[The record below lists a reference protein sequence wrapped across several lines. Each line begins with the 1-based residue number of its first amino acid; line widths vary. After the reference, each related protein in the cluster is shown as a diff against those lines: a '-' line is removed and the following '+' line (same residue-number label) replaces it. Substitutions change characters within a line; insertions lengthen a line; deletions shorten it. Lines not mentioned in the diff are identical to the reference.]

1 LPSLHPRAIFD
12 FHSLLLRKEFAM
24 AKLFENPRF
33 IAIEGPIRAGKST
46 LATLLAQEIGATR
59 IIEPQQNP
67 FLPQFYRGE
76 SSAAFPA
83 QMWFL
88 MSRYEQLCAAAERD
102 ARTGKSAPMVAD
114 YIFEK
119 DKLFACLNLSDDELA
134 LYERQ
139 FQYFRDQLPTPD
151 LVIYLQTSP
160 KVLRTRLARKGVPE
174 ERTISGRYLEQVAE
188 AYEHYFFHYT
198 ASDLLIV
205 NTDDIDFVHNN
216 EDLQTLLRRLNEPVH
231 GTQYFLP
238 LGNGEKGGPLNPLRA
253 LRSQGASLRS
263 LISMPRTLFGS
274 PRTRVDSPKSGIGSP
289 RTLAPALR
297 SFSLRSVPPTV
308 RSVPTTLRS
317 LTWSFAPGIV
327 QAAQR
332 LCRTW

>member
-1 LPSLHPRAIFD
+1 
-12 FHSLLLRKEFAM
+12 M

-46 LATLLAQEIGATR
+46 LATLLAHEIGATR

-67 FLPQFYRGE
+67 FLSPFYRGE
-76 SSAAFPA
+76 RSAAFPA

-102 ARTGKSAPMVAD
+102 AKTGKAVPMVAD

-119 DKLFACLNLSDDELA
+119 DKLFANLNLSDDELA

-151 LVIYLQTSP
+151 LVIYLQASP
-160 KVLRTRLARKGVPE
+160 KVLRTRLARKGVRE
-174 ERTISGRYLEQVAE
+174 EQAISGRYLEQVAE

-205 NTDDIDFVHNN
+205 NTDDIDFVRNN
-216 EDLQTLLRRLNEPVH
+216 EDLQTLLRRLKEPVH

-238 LGNGEKGGPLNPLRA
+238 LGNGDKGGPLNPLRA

-263 LISMPRTLFGS
+263 ILSMPRAIFGA
-274 PRTRVDSPKSGIGSP
+274 PRTAIGSAVTGMGALQAGIRSP
-289 RTLAPALR
+289 HASAPALR
-297 SFSLRSVPPTV
+297 SFSLRAVPPTV
-308 RSVPTTLRS
+308 RS
-317 LTWSFAPGIV
+317 LTWSFGPNIV

-332 LCRTW
+332 LCR

>member
-1 LPSLHPRAIFD
+1 
-12 FHSLLLRKEFAM
+12 M

-67 FLPQFYRGE
+67 FLSPFYRGE

-102 ARTGKSAPMVAD
+102 AKSGKSAPMVAD

-119 DKLFACLNLSDDELA
+119 DKLFANLNLSDDELA

-174 ERTISGRYLEQVAE
+174 EQSISSRYLEQVAE

-216 EDLQTLLRRLNEPVH
+216 EDLQTLLRRLKEPVH

-238 LGNGEKGGPLNPLRA
+238 LGNGDKGGPLNPLRA

-263 LISMPRTLFGS
+263 MISMPRMIFGS
-274 PRTRVDSPKSGIGSP
+274 PRVAIGSSAN
-289 RTLAPALR
+289 RTGSTQAMAPALR

-308 RSVPTTLRS
+308 RS
-317 LTWSFAPGIV
+317 LTWNFAPGIV

>member
-1 LPSLHPRAIFD
+1 
-12 FHSLLLRKEFAM
+12 M

-46 LATLLAQEIGATR
+46 LATLLAQKIGATR

-205 NTDDIDFVHNN
+205 NTDDIDFVRNN
-216 EDLQTLLRRLNEPVH
+216 EDLQTLLRRLKEPVH

-238 LGNGEKGGPLNPLRA
+238 LGNGEKGGPLSPLRA
-253 LRSQGASLRS
+253 LRSQGAALRS
-263 LISMPRTLFGS
+263 LISMPRSIFGS
-274 PRTRVDSPKSGIGSP
+274 PRA
-289 RTLAPALR
+289 LAPALR
-297 SFSLRSVPPTV
+297 SVRPALRSVTL
-308 RSVPTTLRS
+308 RSVRPALRS

>member
-1 LPSLHPRAIFD
+1 
-12 FHSLLLRKEFAM
+12 M
-24 AKLFENPRF
+24 AKLFESPRF

-46 LATLLAQEIGATR
+46 LAALLAQEIGATR

-67 FLPQFYRGE
+67 FLSPFYRGE
-76 SSAAFPA
+76 RSAAFPA

-88 MSRYEQLCAAAERD
+88 MSRYEQLCAAAELD
-102 ARTGKSAPMVAD
+102 AKMGKATPMVAD

-119 DKLFACLNLSDDELA
+119 DKLFANLNLSDDELA

-151 LVIYLQTSP
+151 LVIYLQASP
-160 KVLRTRLARKGVPE
+160 KVLRTRLARKGLPE
-174 ERTISGRYLEQVAE
+174 ERAISGRYLEQVAE
-188 AYEHYFFHYT
+188 AYEHFFFHYT

-216 EDLQTLLRRLNEPVH
+216 QDLQTLLRRLKEPVH

-238 LGNGEKGGPLNPLRA
+238 LGNGDKGNPLSPLRA

-263 LISMPRTLFGS
+263 MMSLSRTIFGS
-274 PRTRVDSPKSGIGSP
+274 PQTGIGSQPSGSDSCPTGIGSP
-289 RTLAPALR
+289 RSGSGSPRSLTPPLG
-297 SFSLRSVPPTV
+297 SFSLRSMQPTV
-308 RSVPTTLRS
+308 RSLP
-317 LTWSFAPGIV
+317 A
-327 QAAQR
+327 
-332 LCRTW
+332 

>member
-1 LPSLHPRAIFD
+1 
-12 FHSLLLRKEFAM
+12 M

-46 LATLLAQEIGATR
+46 LAALLAQEIGAIR

-67 FLPQFYRGE
+67 FLSPFYRGE
-76 SSAAFPA
+76 RSAAFPA

-102 ARTGKSAPMVAD
+102 AKTRKSAPMVAD

-174 ERTISGRYLEQVAE
+174 EQAISGRYLEQVAE

-216 EDLQTLLRRLNEPVH
+216 EDLQTLLRRLKEPVH

-263 LISMPRTLFGS
+263 LISMPRTIFGS
-274 PRTRVDSPKSGIGSP
+274 PRTMVDSTRTGIGTP
-289 RTLAPALR
+289 RALTPALR
-297 SFSLRSVPPTV
+297 SLTLRSVRPTM
-308 RSVPTTLRS
+308 RS
-317 LTWSFAPGIV
+317 LTWSFAPGLV

-332 LCRTW
+332 LCR

>member
-1 LPSLHPRAIFD
+1 
-12 FHSLLLRKEFAM
+12 M

-67 FLPQFYRGE
+67 FLSQFYRGE

-102 ARTGKSAPMVAD
+102 ARAGKSAPMVAD

-205 NTDDIDFVHNN
+205 NTDDIDFVRNN
-216 EDLQTLLRRLNEPVH
+216 EDLQTLLRRLKEPVH

-253 LRSQGASLRS
+253 LRSQGATLRS
-263 LISMPRTLFGS
+263 LISMPRVLFGS

-308 RSVPTTLRS
+308 RS
-317 LTWSFAPGIV
+317 LTWSFAPSIV

-332 LCRTW
+332 LCR

>member
-1 LPSLHPRAIFD
+1 
-12 FHSLLLRKEFAM
+12 M

-46 LATLLAQEIGATR
+46 LAALLAQEIGATR
-59 IIEPQQNP
+59 IVEPQQNP
-67 FLPQFYRGE
+67 FLSPFYRGE
-76 SSAAFPA
+76 RSAAFPA

-102 ARTGKSAPMVAD
+102 AKSGKAAPMVAD

-119 DKLFACLNLSDDELA
+119 DKLFANLNLSDDELA

-174 ERTISGRYLEQVAE
+174 ERAISGRYLEQVAE
-188 AYEHYFFHYT
+188 AYEHFFFHYT
-198 ASDLLIV
+198 ASDLLVV
-205 NTDDIDFVHNN
+205 NTDDIDFVRNN
-216 EDLQTLLRRLNEPVH
+216 RDLQTLLRRLKEPVR

-238 LGNGEKGGPLNPLRA
+238 LGKIQTNGMENFWSLLKRGISDKYISLEPFHVFPIWTSKPSATIITKALKMATDSTQPYGRCRKAGHARSIDWQKLAGGLP
-253 LRSQGASLRS
+253 
-263 LISMPRTLFGS
+263 
-274 PRTRVDSPKSGIGSP
+274 
-289 RTLAPALR
+289 
-297 SFSLRSVPPTV
+297 
-308 RSVPTTLRS
+308 
-317 LTWSFAPGIV
+317 
-327 QAAQR
+327 
-332 LCRTW
+332 

>member
-1 LPSLHPRAIFD
+1 
-12 FHSLLLRKEFAM
+12 M
-24 AKLFENPRF
+24 AQLFENPRF
-33 IAIEGPIRAGKST
+33 LAIEGPIRAGKST

-59 IIEPQQNP
+59 IVEPQHNP
-67 FLPQFYRGE
+67 FLSQFYRGE
-76 SSAAFPA
+76 RSAAFPA

-102 ARTGKSAPMVAD
+102 AQAGKSASMVAD

-151 LVIYLQTSP
+151 LVIYLQASP
-160 KVLRTRLARKGVPE
+160 KVLRTRLERKGLPE
-174 ERTISGRYLEQVAE
+174 ERAISGRYLEQVVE
-188 AYEHYFFHYT
+188 AYEHFFFHYT
-198 ASDLLIV
+198 ASDLLVV

-216 EDLQTLLRRLNEPVH
+216 QDLQTLLRRLKEPVR

-238 LGNGEKGGPLNPLRA
+238 LSNGEQGGVRRLRCAMQAQASTTLRSFLSSPRA
-253 LRSQGASLRS
+253 LRP
-263 LISMPRTLFGS
+263 I
-274 PRTRVDSPKSGIGSP
+274 
-289 RTLAPALR
+289 
-297 SFSLRSVPPTV
+297 
-308 RSVPTTLRS
+308 LRS
-317 LTWSFAPGIV
+317 LTWTFAPGLV

>member
-1 LPSLHPRAIFD
+1 
-12 FHSLLLRKEFAM
+12 M

-67 FLPQFYRGE
+67 FLSPFYRGE
-76 SSAAFPA
+76 RSAAFPA

-102 ARTGKSAPMVAD
+102 AKAGKSTPMVAD

-119 DKLFACLNLSDDELA
+119 DKLFANLNLSDDELA

-151 LVIYLQTSP
+151 LVIYLQASP

-174 ERTISGRYLEQVAE
+174 EKAISARYLEQVSE
-188 AYEHYFFHYT
+188 AYEHFFFHYT

-205 NTDDIDFVHNN
+205 NTDDIDFVRSN
-216 EDLQTLLRRLNEPVH
+216 EDLRILLRRLKEPVH

-253 LRSQGASLRS
+253 LRSPGASLRS
-263 LISMPRTLFGS
+263 MMSMPRAIFSSPQTGIDSPCAALDS
-274 PRTRVDSPKSGIGSP
+274 PRTRIGRP
-289 RTLAPALR
+289 CALTPVLR
-297 SFSLRSVPPTV
+297 SFSLRTV
-308 RSVPTTLRS
+308 RPPVRS
-317 LTWSFAPGIV
+317 LTWSFAPGIL

-332 LCRTW
+332 LCR

>member
-1 LPSLHPRAIFD
+1 LQSLHPRAIFD

-205 NTDDIDFVHNN
+205 NTDDIDFVRNN
-216 EDLQTLLRRLNEPVH
+216 EDLQTLLRRLKEPVH

-238 LGNGEKGGPLNPLRA
+238 LGNGEKGGPLSPLRA
-253 LRSQGASLRS
+253 LRSQGAALRS
-263 LISMPRTLFGS
+263 LISMPWSIFGS
-274 PRTRVDSPKSGIGSP
+274 PRA
-289 RTLAPALR
+289 LAPA
-297 SFSLRSVPPTV
+297 
-308 RSVPTTLRS
+308 LRS

>member
-1 LPSLHPRAIFD
+1 
-12 FHSLLLRKEFAM
+12 M

-67 FLPQFYRGE
+67 FLSTFYRGE
-76 SSAAFPA
+76 RSAAFPA

-88 MSRYEQLCAAAERD
+88 MSRYEQLCAATERD
-102 ARTGKSAPMVAD
+102 AKTGKAKPMVAD

-119 DKLFACLNLSDDELA
+119 DKLFANLNLNDDELA

-160 KVLRTRLARKGVPE
+160 KVLRTRLARKAVPE
-174 ERTISGRYLEQVAE
+174 EQEISGRYLEKVAE

-205 NTDDIDFVHNN
+205 NTDDIDFVRNN
-216 EDLQTLLRRLNEPVH
+216 EDLQTLLRRLKEPVH

-238 LGNGEKGGPLNPLRA
+238 LGNGDKGGPLNPLRA

-263 LISMPRTLFGS
+263 MISMPRVIFGT
-274 PRTRVDSPKSGIGSP
+274 PRTEKGSTVTGMGAL
-289 RTLAPALR
+289 RTKICTSQAAVPALR
-297 SFSLRSVPPTV
+297 SFSLRSVLP
-308 RSVPTTLRS
+308 SVRS
-317 LTWSFAPGIV
+317 LTWSFAPSLV

-332 LCRTW
+332 LCR